1 MRRLAGRAR
10 SDGRG
15 RGAEVATGLVGLV
28 VAVVAVFGALVAP
41 AASAQTTDAV
51 SVARSLIA
59 AENAH
64 NVAAVVDLFA
74 PGAIV
79 SLPTGA
85 LTSRAEIT
93 QWQQELAA
101 GNFHAETTT
110 PVAVTPEVVTFSG
123 TVALDLFRGLGLSS
137 LESTWQLTVQLGKV
151 TTFVFDFT
159 PAATARLTAAATG
172 GGGAA
177 PTSSSGGGSSSG
189 VATAAPATASSRT
202 LALTGTDLVA
212 PAAGGALAVGG
223 GLLVLLAIPVR
234 RGRRAPG

>member
-1 MRRLAGRAR
+1 
-10 SDGRG
+10 
-15 RGAEVATGLVGLV
+15 VATGLTGLV

>member
-1 MRRLAGRAR
+1 MV
-10 SDGRG
+10 
-15 RGAEVATGLVGLV
+15 GA
-28 VAVVAVFGALVAP
+28 VAVVGGLVAP

-159 PAATARLTAAATG
+159 PAATARLTAATTG
-172 GGGAA
+172 GGGAGA
-177 PTSSSGGGSSSG
+177 PASSSSGAGASSGAASSSG

-212 PAAGGALAVGG
+212 PAAGGALAIGG
-223 GLLVLLAIPVR
+223 GLLVLLALPVR
-234 RGRRAPG
+234 RGRRARG